1 MNNKE
6 KKIIIKNTDTILDI
20 VSKIEKEA
28 KDSNLIY
35 LEVEDNFVLKNYFNL
50 KLLTYRF
57 SSKKLHI
64 ITSDKELKAL
74 WEKLGIKFFYKSDDI
89 EFEENFAKT
98 HILRYNFTFF
108 EYLLYEVKKVFQ
120 KFFFFFKKRV
130 KTYKNKKMIEDSNF
144 FLLIFGLI
152 ISLSLLSFIFYFAV
166 SKTYVYIKP
175 ELWVKTVSRNIIYS
189 TQNDSGLLDAK
200 NIIQTRNITAEDGL
214 DYTFNIST
222 IDKKSAKNSYGSIE
236 LINELHQEQIFKP
249 NTRFVTDNGL
259 VFRSSEWAKVSP
271 ASTSSWGT
279 GAWRTVINVT
289 ADLYDLA
296 GNIAWKKWNIASD
309 IILTIPGLKFNR
321 DKIYAK
327 TTVAFTGW
335 LDPKI
340 HVLTDEELTKFK
352 NILGEKLKTKVLET
366 LKQKIKTANI
376 QNNEDYQ
383 ILPINNIIKYELSEI
398 KPTSEIKIWDKAE
411 EITLKWSVVAKTFIY
426 DKRWLI
432 SYLKNILNENILLW
446 TEKLMSINEDSV
458 KITNILSQNETSWF
472 QMKATTELDSTIS
485 YNFEDSTN
493 NLTKKLKN
501 LIAWSTQKEA
511 TSILLN
517 DPNIANVKIEFSPFW
532 LTRVSG
538 NPDSIDFIIEK

>member
-6 KKIIIKNTDTILDI
+6 KKIVIKNTDTILDI

-64 ITSDKELKAL
+64 ITSDKELKTL
-74 WEKLGIKFFYKSDDI
+74 WEKLWIKFFYKSDDI

-108 EYLLYEVKKVFQ
+108 EYLIYEIKKITE
-120 KFFFFFKKRV
+120 KFFFFFRKRV

-144 FLLIFGLI
+144 FLLIFGLV

-166 SKTYVYIKP
+166 SKTYVYISP

-189 TQNDSGLLDAK
+189 TQDDSGLLDAK
-200 NIIQTRNITAEDGL
+200 NIIQTRSITAEDSL

-222 IDKKSAKNSYGSIE
+222 IDKKSTKNAYWSIE
-236 LINELHQEQIFKP
+236 ILNELYQEQIFKP
-249 NTRFVTDNGL
+249 NTRFVTDSGL
-259 VFRSSEWAKVSP
+259 VFRSSEWAKVPP
-271 ASTSSWGT
+271 AKTLSWIT
-279 GAWRTVINVT
+279 TAWNTVINVIT
-289 ADLYDLA
+289 DPYDLA
-296 GNIAWKKWNIASD
+296 GNIIWKKWNISKD
-309 IILTIPGLKFNR
+309 LILTIPGLKFNR

-327 TTVAFTGW
+327 TTIDFTGW

-340 HVLTDEELTKFK
+340 HILTKEELEKFT
-352 NILGEKLKTKVLET
+352 NILSEKLKTKVLET
-366 LKQKIKTANI
+366 LKQKIKTTNI

-383 ILPINNIIKYELSEI
+383 ILPINDIIKYELSEI
-398 KPTSEIKIWDKAE
+398 KPINEIKIWDKAE
-411 EITLKWSVVAKTFIY
+411 EITLKWTVVARTFIY
-426 DKRWLI
+426 DKRWLVG
-432 SYLKNILNENILLW
+432 YLKNILNENILLG
-446 TEKLMSINEDSV
+446 TERLMNVNEDSV
-458 KITNILSQNETSWF
+458 KITNILSKNENSWF

-485 YNFEDSTN
+485 YNFEDSTS

-517 DPNIANVKIEFSPFW
+517 DTNIANVKIEFSPFW
-532 LTRVSG
+532 LTRVSS

>member
-6 KKIIIKNTDTILDI
+6 KKIVIKNTDTILDI

-64 ITSDKELKAL
+64 ITSDRELKAL
-74 WEKLGIKFFYKSDDI
+74 WEKLWIKFFYKSDDI

-98 HILRYNFTFF
+98 HILRYNFTFL
-108 EYLLYEVKKVFQ
+108 EYLLYEVKKISQ
-120 KFFFFFKKRV
+120 KSFFFFKKRV

-144 FLLIFGLI
+144 FLLIFGLV

-166 SKTYVYIKP
+166 SKTYIYINP
-175 ELWVKTVSRNIIYS
+175 ELGVKTVSRNIIYS
-189 TQNDSGLLDAK
+189 MQNDSSLLDGK
-200 NIIQTRNITAEDGL
+200 NVIQTRNITAEDSL
-214 DYTFNIST
+214 DYTFNVST
-222 IDKKSAKNSYGSIE
+222 IDKKSTKNAYGSVEIY
-236 LINELHQEQIFKP
+236 NELRQEQIFKP
-249 NTRFVTDNGL
+249 NTRFVTDSGL
-259 VFRSSEWAKVSP
+259 VFRSSEWAKVPP
-271 ASTSSWGT
+271 ATSASWAVE
-279 GAWRTVINVT
+279 AWKIVINIT
-289 ADLYDLA
+289 ADPYDLA
-296 GNIAWKKWNIASD
+296 WNLAWKRWNIASD
-309 IILTIPGLKFNR
+309 VVLTIPGLKFNR

-335 LDPKI
+335 VDPKI
-340 HVLTDEELTKFK
+340 HILTTEELEKFK
-352 NILGEKLKTKVLET
+352 NILGEKLKTKSLET
-366 LKQKIKTANI
+366 LKQKVKTANI

-398 KPTSEIKIWDKAE
+398 KPTTEVKVWDKIE
-411 EITLKWSVVAKTFIY
+411 EITLKWSVVAKSFIY
-426 DKRWLI
+426 DKRWLV

-446 TEKLMSINEDSV
+446 TEKLININEDSV
-458 KITNILSQNETSWF
+458 KITNILSQSETSWF

-532 LTRVSG
+532 LTRVSS

>member
-6 KKIIIKNTDTILDI
+6 KKIVIKNTDTILDI

-74 WEKLGIKFFYKSDDI
+74 WEKLWIKFFYKSDDI

-98 HILRYNFTFF
+98 HILRYNFTFL
-108 EYLLYEVKKVFQ
+108 EYLLYEVKKISQ
-120 KFFFFFKKRV
+120 KSFFFFKKRV

-166 SKTYVYIKP
+166 SKTYVYINP
-175 ELWVKTVSRNIIYS
+175 ELGVKTVSRNIIYS
-189 TQNDSGLLDAK
+189 TQNDAGLMDTK
-200 NIIQTRNITAEDGL
+200 NIIQARNITAEDSL
-214 DYTFNIST
+214 DYTFNVST
-222 IDKKSAKNSYGSIE
+222 IDKKSTKNAYGSLEIY
-236 LINELHQEQIFKP
+236 NELRQEQIFKP
-249 NTRFVTDNGL
+249 NTRFVTDTWL
-259 VFRSSEWAKVSP
+259 VFRSSEWAKVPP
-271 ASTSSWGT
+271 AKNSSWAVE
-279 GAWRTVINVT
+279 AWKTVINVA
-289 ADLYDLA
+289 ADPYDLA
-296 GNIAWKKWNIASD
+296 WNLAWKRWNISSD
-309 IILTIPGLKFNR
+309 VVLTIPGLKFNR

-335 LDPKI
+335 VDPKI
-340 HVLTDEELTKFK
+340 HILTDEELQKFK
-352 NILGEKLKTKVLET
+352 NILSEKLKTKSLET
-366 LKQKIKTANI
+366 LKQKVKTANI

-398 KPTSEIKIWDKAE
+398 KPTTDAKVWDKLE

-426 DKRWLI
+426 DKRWLV

-446 TEKLMSINEDSV
+446 TEKLININEDSV
-458 KITNILSQNETSWF
+458 KITNILSQSETSWF

-532 LTRVSG
+532 LTRVSS

>member
-6 KKIIIKNTDTILDI
+6 KKIVIKNTDTILDI

-64 ITSDKELKAL
+64 ITSDKELKTL
-74 WEKLGIKFFYKSDDI
+74 GEKLGIKFFYKSDDI

-108 EYLLYEVKKVFQ
+108 EYLIYEIKKITE
-120 KFFFFFKKRV
+120 KFFFFFRKRV

-144 FLLIFGLI
+144 FLLIFGLV

-166 SKTYVYIKP
+166 SKTYVYISP
-175 ELWVKTVSRNIIYS
+175 ELGVKTVSRNIIYS
-189 TQNDSGLLDAK
+189 TQDDSGLLDAK
-200 NIIQTRNITAEDGL
+200 NIIQTRSITAEDSL

-222 IDKKSAKNSYGSIE
+222 IDKKSTKNAYGSIE
-236 LINELHQEQIFKP
+236 ILNELYQEQIFKP
-249 NTRFVTDNGL
+249 NTRFVTDSGL
-259 VFRSSEWAKVSP
+259 VFRSSEWAKVPP
-271 ASTSSWGT
+271 AKTLSGITTAGN
-279 GAWRTVINVT
+279 TVINVIT
-289 ADLYDLA
+289 DPYDLA
-296 GNIAWKKWNIASD
+296 GNIIGKKGNISKD
-309 IILTIPGLKFNR
+309 LILTIPGLKFNR

-327 TTVAFTGW
+327 TTIDFTGG

-340 HVLTDEELTKFK
+340 HILTKEELEKFT
-352 NILGEKLKTKVLET
+352 NILSEKLKTKVLET
-366 LKQKIKTANI
+366 LKQKIKTTNI

-383 ILPINNIIKYELSEI
+383 ILPINDIIKYELSEI
-398 KPTSEIKIWDKAE
+398 KPINEIKIGDKAE
-411 EITLKWSVVAKTFIY
+411 EITLKGTVVARTFIY
-426 DKRWLI
+426 DKRGLVG
-432 SYLKNILNENILLW
+432 YLKNILNENILLG
-446 TEKLMSINEDSV
+446 TERLMNVNEDSV
-458 KITNILSQNETSWF
+458 KITNILSKNENSGF

-485 YNFEDSTN
+485 YNFEDSTS

-501 LIAWSTQKEA
+501 LIAGSTQKEA

-517 DPNIANVKIEFSPFW
+517 DTNIANVKIEFSPFW
-532 LTRVSG
+532 LTRVSS